1 MTEEER
7 APEEHQ
13 DKSAGRVQRRAARA
27 LAEAEERK
35 RRAEPPD
42 ARTYA
47 LAQVISRGVFGL
59 CTGEKVSG
67 RDRVPREGPL
77 LIVANHLSYLEPPLL
92 AAIIPR
98 RITFLAGHELYEI
111 PWLAPILRAMGALPV
126 RRGGMRDLEALRA
139 AVTLLKQGEAVAL
152 FPEGR
157 ISLEPGLERAKPG
170 LSLLAQ
176 RSGAQILPVGISG
189 TDRLDRVGSFL
200 TARWRQPRVRV
211 QIGRPFTP
219 DFGTGRPDH
228 QAVADDV
235 MARIAALLPARYRG
249 EYRVGGRQSADSRE

>member
-7 APEEHQ
+7 TAEGQQ
-13 DKSAGRVQRRAARA
+13 DEPIGRVQRRAARA

-59 CTGEKVSG
+59 CIGEKVIG

-98 RITFLAGHELYEI
+98 RITFLAGHELYEM

-189 TDRLDRVGSFL
+189 TDRLDRVAPFL

-219 DFGTGRPDH
+219 DFGPARPDH

-235 MARIAALLPARYRG
+235 MARIAVLLPARYRG
-249 EYRVGGRQSADSRE
+249 EYRVGGRRSAVGRE

>member
-1 MTEEER
+1 MTEEGDNAEKQHDEPGGR
-7 APEEHQ
+7 A
-13 DKSAGRVQRRAARA
+13 GRRAARA
-27 LAEAEERK
+27 LAEAEART
-35 RRAEPPD
+35 RRAAPPD

-47 LAQVISRGVFGL
+47 LAQVLSRGIFGL
-59 CTGEKVSG
+59 CTGAKVIG

-98 RITFLAGHELYEI
+98 RITFLAGHELYEM

-139 AVTLLKQGEAVAL
+139 AVALLKQGEAVAL

-157 ISLEPGLERAKPG
+157 ISPEPGLERAKPG

-189 TDRLDRVGSFL
+189 TDRLDHAVPFL

-211 QIGRPFTP
+211 QIGHPFTP

-228 QAVADDV
+228 QAIADDV

-249 EYRVGGRQSADSRE
+249 EYREKSRES